1 MTVLG
6 DTLHGLEEIVGPG
19 NLLSATDAVVTYRVD
34 GQQPVAVAL
43 PESPVQVA
51 GLLRRAA
58 DGGLSVLVRG
68 GGRHMHL
75 GAPPGPVGLVVSTK
89 GLSDVVEYDAENLTI
104 TAQAGITLGQVQRVV
119 GERGQMLP
127 LDPPGGDMATLG
139 GTAATNLA
147 GPIRMRYGSPRDL
160 VIGLRVALAEG
171 TLIKTGGKTV
181 KNVAGY
187 ELTKLFVGSFGTL
200 GAICEV
206 TVRLTPMPDARA
218 LLIMSVPARDVKDV
232 TLKLLTSRL
241 EVASLDIA
249 NEEAVRRMKLSLPV
263 TPTAETRVVF
273 VGLMGDLASIRRQEG
288 EIRSLSAGAC
298 ARLDHADAEA
308 VWQAL
313 RDAPHPRDKL
323 AVVARASLPV
333 SAAAEAVD
341 LAAHLQGWWAVARG
355 GDGVV
360 HLGPPGDREP
370 DVVRAELIRLREF
383 AQQRG
388 GAVVLE
394 AGPLEMKRSFT
405 VWGNIPNLDLMWRL
419 KEAYDPTGNLGCGRY
434 LSPPQKV
441 GGTSRG
447 EGG

>member
-6 DTLHGLEEIVGPG
+6 NTLRGLEEIVGPE
-19 NLLSATDAVVTYRVD
+19 NLLSATDAVATYRLD

-43 PESPVQVA
+43 ADSPEQVA
-51 GLLRRAA
+51 ALLREAA
-58 DGGLSVLVRG
+58 DGGLSVLLRG
-68 GGRHMHL
+68 GGTHMHL
-75 GAPPGPVGLVVSTK
+75 GAPPGPIGLVVSTK

-104 TAQAGITLGQVQRVV
+104 TAQAGITLGEVQRVV

-127 LDPPGGDMATLG
+127 LDPPGGDRATLG
-139 GTAATNLA
+139 GIAATNLA

-171 TLIKTGGKTV
+171 TSIRTGGKTV

-187 ELTKLFVGSFGTL
+187 ELTKLFVGSFGTV
-200 GAICEV
+200 GAVSEV
-206 TVRLTPMPDARA
+206 TVRLTPMPDAKA
-218 LLIMSVPARDVKDV
+218 MLIMSVPVGDVKDV
-232 TLKLLTSRL
+232 MLKLLTSRL
-241 EVASLDIA
+241 EVASLEVA
-249 NEEAVRRMKLSLPV
+249 NQEAVRRMKLSLPV
-263 TPTAETRVVF
+263 TLTAETRVVL
-273 VGLMGDLASIRRQEG
+273 VGLMGDLASVRRQEA
-288 EIRSLSAGAC
+288 EIRSLCAGTC
-298 ARLDHADAEA
+298 ARLDLADAEA

-313 RDAPHPRDKL
+313 RDAPYPRDER

-333 SAAAEAVD
+333 SAAAEAVQVG
-341 LAAHLQGWWAVARG
+341 AHPQGWWSVARG
-355 GDGVV
+355 GDGIIY
-360 HLGPPGDREP
+360 LGPPGDSAP
-370 DVVRAELIRLREF
+370 DVVQAELIRLREF
-383 AQQRG
+383 AEQRG
-388 GAVVLE
+388 GILVLE

-419 KEAYDPTGNLGCGRY
+419 KDAYDPTGNLGCGRY